1 MRRSPGRIYNQELLH
16 VMTKNPLLHQSL
28 SRRDTLRM
36 MGATG
41 AASLL
46 GLNSKSGL
54 LPWLMN
60 VPGAVGYEDL
70 LSRIVRPVLY
80 SASPV
85 QVTKPITEMSCVARP
100 ALTEGPFFVDEKLN
114 RSDIRTDPSNNTIK
128 TGVPLKVKF
137 NIYRTSGS
145 TCTPLAGA
153 YVDIWHTDATG
164 GYSDVS
170 GQGNPNNLGQKFL
183 RGYQVTDANGSVEFT
198 TIYPGWYSGRTVHI
212 HYKVRLFSG
221 TTKTYEFTSQ
231 VMFDDTLTDQVFTQ
245 APYNARG
252 ARNTRNSNDGIYQS
266 GGSTLLLNLTADGNG
281 GYTTSYDVSLS
292 GLPASTTSISA
303 VSGASYASS
312 GTVASEG
319 IVSLFGNGLAATTDT
334 AQSLPLPTV
343 LDNTSVTVRDAADT
357 TRNAPLFYVSPTQL
371 NIQIPSGTST
381 GSATLTA
388 WQSGTTVSQG
398 AVTVE
403 SVVPGLF
410 SANSDGAGVAAAVIQ
425 RVKGDGTQSYESVA
439 TYDATQKKFVAVPI
453 DLGAASD
460 QVYLI
465 LFGTGFRSRTSLS
478 SVVCSLGG
486 ANADLSFAGAQ
497 GQYVGL
503 DQANML
509 IPRTLIGRGEVEV
522 VFRADAKLANT
533 VTINIK

>member
-1 MRRSPGRIYNQELLH
+1 
-16 VMTKNPLLHQSL
+16 MTKNTLHAL
-28 SRRDTLRM
+28 SRRDTLRL

-46 GLNSKSGL
+46 GLGSKSGL

-60 VPGAVGYEDL
+60 TPGAVGYEDL

-80 SASPV
+80 SASPL
-85 QVTKPITEMSCVARP
+85 QVTKAITEMSCVARP
-100 ALTEGPFFVDEKLN
+100 ALTEGPFFVDELLN
-114 RSDIRTDPSNNTIK
+114 RSDIRTDPSNNTTK
-128 TGVPLKVKF
+128 AGTPLKIKF

-145 TCTPLAGA
+145 TCTPLVGA

-164 GYSDVS
+164 GYSDVN

-183 RGYQVTDANGSVEFT
+183 RGYQVTDANGAVEFT
-198 TIYPGWYSGRTVHI
+198 TIYPGWYVGRTVHI

-221 TTKTYEFTSQ
+221 STRTYDFTSQ

-245 APYNARG
+245 SPYSGRG
-252 ARNTRNSNDGIYQS
+252 TRNTRNSNDGIYQS
-266 GGSTLLLNLTADGNG
+266 GGSTLLLSLTADGSG
-281 GYTTSYDVSLS
+281 GYTTSYDISLS
-292 GLPASTTSISA
+292 GLPATTSAIST
-303 VSGASYASS
+303 VSGASYAA
-312 GTVASEG
+312 GGAVAGEG
-319 IVSLFGNGLAATTDT
+319 IASLFGNGLASTTNAALT
-334 AQSLPLPTV
+334 LPLPTL
-343 LDNTSVTVRDAADT
+343 LDSTSVTVRDAAGT

-371 NIQIPSGTST
+371 NAQIPSGTSA
-381 GSATLTA
+381 GAATLTA
-388 WQSGTTVSQG
+388 LQGGTSVAQG
-398 AVTVE
+398 TVTVE
-403 SVVPGLF
+403 SVAPGLF
-410 SANSDGAGVAAAVIQ
+410 AANTNGAGIAAALIQ

-439 TYDATQKKFVAVPI
+439 TYDAAQKKFVAVPI
-453 DLGAASD
+453 DLGATTD

-486 ANADLSFAGAQ
+486 ANTDVSFASAQ

-509 IPRTLIGRGEVEV
+509 IPRTLLGRGDVDV